1 MQFNAVSGSAA
12 HRRSECV
19 VLGVYEARELTAA
32 ARLFDGRHRRR
43 IAALLR
49 RGDFPARLGDTL
61 LLSDVGDGPNARV
74 LLVGLGARKT
84 YNRKAYRRALQSA
97 LQALTRTGVRHAV
110 LWLAHEA
117 AAGVEAYYAGRY
129 AAEAAANVLYRIP
142 DLKTGTRPAAPVL
155 NRLTL
160 ALADADAA
168 HAAQRGL
175 DDGTAIADGMKVTR
189 DLANLPANVCTPR
202 HLGRAARALAKR
214 YRALKV
220 KVLQRRAIERL
231 RMGAFLS
238 VTRGSDEPPQLI
250 VLEYRGGRRSAAP
263 IALIGK
269 GITFDSGGI
278 SLKDPAGMDEMKFD
292 MSGAAS
298 VLGTFASVAALR
310 LPLNLVGVIP
320 ACENLPNGRATK
332 PGDIV
337 RSMSGQTVEVLNT
350 DAEGRLILA
359 DALTYVRRFKPATVI
374 DVATLTGACVVAL
387 GAHFAGLMSADP
399 QLTDELASAGERADD
414 RAWRMPLA
422 EEYAEQ
428 LKSNFADMANTGGR
442 EGGAITAACFL
453 SKFAQG
459 LRWAHLDI
467 AGVAW
472 LTGAQKGSTGRPVPL
487 LVDFLLHRARKAA

>member
-1 MQFNAVSGSAA
+1 MQFNAVTGSAA
-12 HRRSECV
+12 PKRSDCA
-19 VLGVYEARELTAA
+19 VLGVYEAHELAA
-32 ARLFDGRHRRR
+32 ATRTFDGRHGRR

-49 RGDFPARLGDTL
+49 RGDFAGRLGDTL
-61 LLSDVGDGPNARV
+61 LVSDSAHGPNARV
-74 LLVGLGARKT
+74 LLVGLGPRKS
-84 YNRKAYRRALQSA
+84 YNRKAYRRALLAS
-97 LQALTRTGVRHAV
+97 LHALTRTGAAHAV
-110 LWLAHEA
+110 SWLAHESV
-117 AAGVEAYYAGRY
+117 AGLDAYYAGRF

-142 DLKTGTRPAAPVL
+142 DLKTGTRPPAPAL
-155 NRLTL
+155 RRLTSV
-160 ALADADAA
+160 LADAAA
-168 HAAQRGL
+168 ARDAQRGL
-175 DDGTAIADGMKVTR
+175 NDGAAIADGMKITR

-202 HLGRAARALAKR
+202 HIGRAARALAKKH
-214 YRALKV
+214 RALRV
-220 KVLQRRAIERL
+220 KVLERRAIERL

-238 VTRGSDEPPQLI
+238 VTHGSDEPPQLI
-250 VLEYRGGRRSAAP
+250 VLEYRGARRSAAP

-298 VLGTFASVAALR
+298 VLGTFASAAALR
-310 LPLNLVGVIP
+310 LPLNLVGIIP

-332 PGDIV
+332 PGDVV

-359 DALTYVRRFKPATVI
+359 DALTYVRRYKPAAVV

-387 GAHFAGLMSADP
+387 GAHFAGLMSADEE
-399 QLTDELASAGERADD
+399 LTNELAKAGERSDD
-414 RAWRMPLA
+414 RAWRMPLV
-422 EEYAEQ
+422 EEYGEQ

-453 SKFAQG
+453 SKFAHG

>member
-1 MQFNAVSGSAA
+1 MQFNAVTGSTAPK
-12 HRRSECV
+12 RSECV
-19 VLGVYEARELTAA
+19 LLGVYEAHELTAA
-32 ARLFDGRHRRR
+32 ARAFDARHGRR

-49 RGDFPARLGDTL
+49 RGDFAGRPGDTL
-61 LLSDVGDGPNARV
+61 LLDNPSDGSNARV

-84 YNRKAYRRALQSA
+84 YNRKAHRRALQAA
-97 LQALTRTGVRHAV
+97 LYALTRTGTQHAV
-110 LWLAHEA
+110 SWLSHEPVS
-117 AAGVEAYYAGRY
+117 GLDAYYAGRF

-142 DLKTGTRPAAPVL
+142 DLKTGARPPAPAL
-155 NRLTL
+155 HRLTVVV
-160 ALADADAA
+160 ADKAA
-168 HAAQRGL
+168 AREAQRGL
-175 DDGTAIADGMKVTR
+175 DDGAAIADGMKLTR

-202 HLGRAARALAKR
+202 HIGRAARALAKKHR
-214 YRALKV
+214 SMRV
-220 KVLQRRAIERL
+220 KILERRAIEKL

-238 VTRGSDEPPQLI
+238 VTHGSDEPPQLI
-250 VLEYRGGRRSAAP
+250 VLEYRGGRRGAAP

-298 VLGTFASVAALR
+298 VLGTFASAAALR
-310 LPLNLVGVIP
+310 LPLNLVGIIP

-332 PGDIV
+332 PGDVV

-359 DALTYVRRFKPATVI
+359 DALTYVRRFKPAAVVDI
-374 DVATLTGACVVAL
+374 ATLTGACVVAL
-387 GAHFAGLMSADP
+387 GAHFAGLMSADAE
-399 QLTDELASAGERADD
+399 LSNELASAGERSDD

-422 EEYAEQ
+422 EEYGEQ

-487 LVDFLLHRARKAA
+487 LVDFLLHRAGKAA